1 MRLILFTYRAAILG
15 ALVLTILL
23 QLALLRIQRATYELV
38 KIEALILLQESA
50 AVPPAPAPRD
60 DNQVASR

>member
-1 MRLILFTYRAAILG
+1 VRLILFTYRAAILG

-23 QLALLRIQRATYELV
+23 QLALIRIQRATYELV

>member
-1 MRLILFTYRAAILG
+1 MRLVQFTYHAAVLG
-15 ALVLTILL
+15 ALVLIVLL